1 VIVVIDDLPWRFRWD
16 RFNSVSNANPESIA
30 LSTLS
35 HLPAE
40 DWLDVPV
47 HQDLWLSSVVR
58 ASVAVLY
65 DIMTG

>member
-1 VIVVIDDLPWRFRWD
+1 MIVVIDDLPWRFRWD
-16 RFNSVSNANPESIA
+16 YFNSVSNAN
-30 LSTLS
+30 LS

>member
-1 VIVVIDDLPWRFRWD
+1 MIVVIDDLPWRFRWD
-16 RFNSVSNANPESIA
+16 YFNSVSNANLESIA

-47 HQDLWLSSVVR
+47 HQDLWLS
-58 ASVAVLY
+58 
-65 DIMTG
+65 